1 MTLLGPLKLIA
12 WPIINKTVHC
22 KLAKLVHSGLKV
34 WKKVKFRK
42 VVQWFFFGM
51 GFAYLYFYVKSQCS
65 SKFMWHLF
73 TFWMPGPFYWKISL
87 KISIGIVG
95 IGLSQLLLS
104 ILYDDLENELPTK
117 AFQVNKYLQKITVF
131 AKKLTHCNCARL
143 KIPSIFVSLESNII
157 KNPPK

>member
-87 KISIGIVG
+87 KISRYSRYRFKSTPLV
-95 IGLSQLLLS
+95 
-104 ILYDDLENELPTK
+104 YDDLENELPTK